1 MGKAGTPGPSW
12 GQEEVSLGC
21 QKPKCSEEAHRNQR
35 IISISVCSDLSP
47 SRAMELSHSNWP
59 RSSSQFLPRSFKFTI
74 PAKVLFLEAS
84 FGAFSETSIASTSNY
99 IPPTMACRF
108 LCRPFSFKWTGH
120 KLKTFQDAINFGF
133 QIQIWKHSQISSV
146 WNVADKLPVSWII
159 GIVNFWVDC
168 RKSSGEPLPSSLLSE
183 EQGNNGGSTS
193 GQSHPRKISC
203 IILQH

>member
-12 GQEEVSLGC
+12 GQEEASLGC
-21 QKPKCSEEAHRNQR
+21 QRPKCSEEAHRNQR

-59 RSSSQFLPRSFKFTI
+59 RSSAQFLPRSFKFTI

-133 QIQIWKHSQISSV
+133 QIDLLDARVPQNDTKTRDVELLFSPCLVVRPFQYWTHVWLYISIALC
-146 WNVADKLPVSWII
+146 NMY
-159 GIVNFWVDC
+159 
-168 RKSSGEPLPSSLLSE
+168 
-183 EQGNNGGSTS
+183 
-193 GQSHPRKISC
+193 SH
-203 IILQH
+203 